1 MYYVDNAVYVG
12 MYKGD
17 FTLKILVKCQVG
29 TFIMRNYDF
38 SRTVGVNAHYYTLY
52 TN

>member
-17 FTLKILVKCQVG
+17 FTLKVNDMCQVD
-29 TFIMRNYDF
+29 TFIMRNYD
-38 SRTVGVNAHYYTLY
+38 
-52 TN
+52 

>member
-17 FTLKILVKCQVG
+17 FTLKVNVMCQVG
-29 TFIMRNYDF
+29 TFIMRKYDY
-38 SRTVGVNAHYYTLY
+38 V
-52 TN
+52 

>member
-29 TFIMRNYDF
+29 TFIMRNYDY
-38 SRTVGVNAHYYTLY
+38 VLTLK
-52 TN
+52 TF